1 MSISKNALFALF
13 GGCATLSLLF
23 NAAHLHVWYIPIC
36 LACFTYLLLP
46 GILLSLILR
55 ISALSFWEHL
65 LFVVGL
71 SIAFLEFGGLL
82 INVLGPAFGVND
94 PLAFDTLLSGFALLT
109 TLLLAVAWVRTPP
122 DAIHIQLAIPS
133 STVQVLFLVPVFLP
147 LLAAEGAI
155 LLNNGESNML
165 TLILLG
171 TIACYSLLLVL
182 LRHKIPLSLYP
193 FTLFFIGMAL
203 LFTTSLRSWYISG
216 HDIEREMYVFQLT
229 NTHHF
234 WNMAWYRDAYNAC
247 LSITILPTILT
258 NLLPLQDMYVFKVI
272 FQIIFAFAPV
282 AVFFIINTYTK
293 PVIAFLSAFF
303 FLSFPTFFNDMPMLN
318 RQEIGFLFFGLA
330 LYMMVKRNWKRQFY
344 VRETVLVEELS
355 LPMRRI
361 LFGIC
366 ILGVVVSHYSTN
378 FVDVILV
385 TFVYV
390 GNRLLSLSAVKRV
403 LVRLVRKSRL
413 PVQTTFAN
421 KAFLNLPLLILL
433 VGGTY
438 AWNSLYTQSSDHA
451 GSVAAEVVS
460 SLLLTSRNTRSS
472 DLSYSIFFAT
482 KSDPKAQLQDYI
494 QGIVQSARAGQ
505 GGTTSQFYS
514 PALTGTYPVVPMQQE
529 ILAPTPLGELLESFH
544 VPVFALQSSLRSLSA
559 TGMQLFVVLGLCVIL
574 FSKHK
579 RLFDVQYMLL
589 CVGAV
594 FLLILEILLPAL
606 SVEYG
611 LLRMFLQFLFLFSLP
626 IVLSV
631 QSLFFFLKDHQRILC
646 TGIVAVLFFL
656 NLTGVV
662 SHLTGNYY
670 PQLPLDNAGLY
681 YDAYYVHTSDVLA
694 ITWLVHHNPNHDPV
708 EADLSGTNKLLTY
721 GGIEAFNEIFPQVIH
736 KNAYVYQE
744 ISSRMVVSIDRDVL
758 IYNSSKPF
766 LDENK
771 NLIYSNGRNNIYR

>member
-1 MSISKNALFALF
+1 MNISKNMLFTLL
-13 GGCATLSLLF
+13 GGGAVLTFLV
-23 NAAHLHVWYIPIC
+23 NTAHLHLWYLIIC
-36 LACFTYLLLP
+36 LACFTYMLLP
-46 GILLSLILR
+46 GMLLSLILR
-55 ISALSFWEHL
+55 IPTLSFWENA

-71 SIAFLEFGGLL
+71 SIAFLECGGLL
-82 INVLGPAFGVND
+82 LNILGPLFGVND
-94 PLAFDTLLSGFALLT
+94 PLAFDPLLVGFALLT
-109 TLLLAVAWVRTPP
+109 ALLFLVAWVRTPP

-133 STVQVLFLVPVFLP
+133 YTVQVLFLVPVFLP

-155 LLNNGESNML
+155 VLNNGGSNIL

-171 TIACYSLLLVL
+171 TIACYSVLLIA

-193 FTLFFIGMAL
+193 FALFFIGMAL

-258 NLLPLQDMYVFKVI
+258 NLLSLQDMYVFKVI

-282 AVFFIINTYTK
+282 SVFFIINTYTK

-344 VRETVLVEELS
+344 VRQTVLVEDLS

-361 LFGIC
+361 FFGIC

-390 GNRLLSLSAVKRV
+390 GNRLLSFSAVKRMIAH
-403 LVRLVRKSRL
+403 LVRKSHL

-421 KAFLNLPLLILL
+421 KAFLNLPLLLLL

-438 AWNSLYTQSSDHA
+438 AWNNLYTQSSDHA
-451 GSVAAEVVS
+451 GSVAAEVVG
-460 SLLLTSRNTRSS
+460 SLLLTSRDTRSS

-482 KSDPKAQLQDYI
+482 KSDPKEQLQDYI
-494 QGIVQSARAGQ
+494 QSIVQSARAEQEGEA
-505 GGTTSQFYS
+505 SQFYS
-514 PALTGTYPVVPMQQE
+514 PALTSKYPVVPVQQE
-529 ILAPTPLGELLESFH
+529 MLTPTPLGELLEAFH

-579 RLFDVQYMLL
+579 RLFDVQYLLL
-589 CVGAV
+589 CVGAI

-631 QSLFFFLKDHQRILC
+631 QSLFFFLKDHQRIIC

-656 NLTGVV
+656 NLTGFV

-694 ITWLVHHNPNHDPV
+694 ITWLAHRNPNHDPV

-721 GGIEAFNEIFPQVIH
+721 GGIAALNEIFPQVIRQ
-736 KNAYVYQE
+736 NAYVYLE
-744 ISSRMVVSIDRDVL
+744 ISSHAVVSIDRNVL
-758 IYNSSKPF
+758 IYSSSKPF

-771 NLIYSNGRNNIYR
+771 NLIYSNGRNNVYR